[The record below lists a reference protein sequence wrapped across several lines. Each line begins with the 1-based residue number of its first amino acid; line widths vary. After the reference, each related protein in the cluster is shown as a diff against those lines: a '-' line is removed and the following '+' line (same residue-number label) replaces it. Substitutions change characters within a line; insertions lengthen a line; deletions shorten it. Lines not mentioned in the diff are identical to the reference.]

1 MVIIYILYTILL
13 VVGIIAAYV
22 CFRIKASG
30 MNVKDFFEFIFAIND
45 LDTLYIYS
53 KRKNSMSD
61 VEQKAFLREA
71 EKLFS
76 KFEKIPSMIWEDEYE
91 KYSQVLETYRSI
103 RLLRWS
109 ETTA

>member
-1 MVIIYILYTILL
+1 MVIIYILYTVLL

-53 KRKNSMSD
+53 KRKSTMSD
-61 VEQKAFLREA
+61 VEQKAFLKEA
-71 EKLFS
+71 EKLFT

-91 KYSQVLETYRSI
+91 KYSQVLETYKSI